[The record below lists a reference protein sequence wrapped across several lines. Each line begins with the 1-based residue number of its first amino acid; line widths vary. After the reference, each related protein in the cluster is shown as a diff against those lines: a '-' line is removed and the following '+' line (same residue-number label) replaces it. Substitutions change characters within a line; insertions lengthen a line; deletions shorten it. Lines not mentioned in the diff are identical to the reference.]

1 MLCIEINYRCFV
13 VLDSIWYAGYWILDS
28 NDENARMEEYF
39 ERDVKSEVQANGELD

>member
-13 VLDSIWYAGYWILDS
+13 VLDSIWYAGYWIVMMR
-28 NDENARMEEYF
+28 NARKEEYF

>member
-1 MLCIEINYRCFV
+1 MVC
-13 VLDSIWYAGYWILDS
+13 WILDS